1 MKLKMLEI
9 SSMIGALTSIGTA
22 VTLDRA
28 GVVFGIITGL
38 TTCALNVFYM
48 LRKDA
53 REQRQAEMAIREA
66 EARLAALGMVAKSAP
81 DSVARLNPAP
91 NYDDM
96 A

>member
-81 DSVARLNPAP
+81 DSVPRLNPAP